1 MNYCKDMLS
10 SCVFLNIIIVLLV
23 TAVAGISPS
32 FADNSDISGARPGNI
47 SASGNDT
54 VGSAREKALVN
65 PSATTK
71 SFADRDEK
79 NASSMKTQ
87 PKTKRIIIGAIM
99 ITILAF
105 IIINIVSASNNLRI
119 CSKCGY
125 TGTMKAVTLTD
136 KPLVNSLLVALV
148 TVFPVLL
155 YYYSERGR
163 FLCPICRRTS
173 TNVSMRSK
181 LRDMNW

>member
-1 MNYCKDMLS
+1 MSYFKDMLPKRL
-10 SCVFLNIIIVLLV
+10 FWNIIIVLLV
-23 TAVAGISPS
+23 TAGAGTITTHAESK
-32 FADNSDISGARPGNI
+32 DISGARPGNI

-125 TGTMKAVTLTD
+125 TGTMKAVTLSD
-136 KPLVNSLLVALV
+136 KPLINSLLVALV